1 MNLIHPKL
9 TVECSRELR
18 DSFKSIVTELS
29 IANAHSKEWWYTWLS
44 SRDRTNSIL
53 WSKLEA
59 GIRSKLL
66 LIQTADKVEISIN
79 DPLVAD
85 LIKENA
91 ITLGWN
97 TIIKNSDKI
106 RWLICKTKRKMK
118 LINRNFK
125 FLGNGLWWCLASRLN
140 RSATKNKFKLLDYI
154 FISIADLET
163 LNSKEPFIDH
173 YFGQLPNKLAS
184 KGKKV
189 CVVFIPTGNPTSI
202 CRALSRK
209 KSDVSLIPIA
219 QFIKP
224 LDLLKYFLLSLIG
237 ININNQIPR
246 LSNAQKKIVKED
258 IKLSA
263 GPITINKS
271 IEHAMKDILNH
282 SPNAK
287 IIHIYENNPWER
299 AIANAAKDG
308 SIKHELKGYLHC
320 AVLESHF
327 KNFIASEE
335 LNLRPGPDQIICT
348 GPAAR
353 KLFLKLGN
361 HDPKNVTAGCALRGQ
376 DILSLPL
383 RDIPPK
389 KITKIIVI
397 MEGLSSMV
405 KLLKFIDEAANIYT
419 HVDFELREHPA
430 LPISTLV
437 KDAGIKINNHSNL
450 NLSRNGKLEEVL
462 KDYDIAIYQGTT
474 AAMVA
479 VAMGLPVIKLN
490 LEESVNDDPLI
501 NCIFL
506 KKIVNRP
513 EELESAFTYFEN
525 MSHDIFQ
532 QEAKDARNYIQDY
545 MTPPSSNTL
554 LPFVQKAKNL

>member
-9 TVECSRELR
+9 TVECSQELR
-18 DSFKSIVTELS
+18 ESFKSIVTELS
-29 IANAHSKEWWYTWLS
+29 IANAHNKEWWYTWLS

-59 GIRSKLL
+59 GIRAKLL
-66 LIQTADKVEISIN
+66 LIQTLDKVEISIN

-97 TIIKNSDKI
+97 TIVKNSDKV
-106 RWLICKTKRKMK
+106 RWLICKIKNKIK
-118 LINRNFK
+118 LINQNFK
-125 FLGNGLWWCLASRLN
+125 FLGNGWWWCFASRVN
-140 RSATKNKFKLLDYI
+140 RTETKNKFKLFDYI

-163 LNSKEPFIDH
+163 LSSKEPFNDH
-173 YFGQLPNKLAS
+173 YFGDLPNKLAS

-202 CRALSRK
+202 CQALSRK
-209 KSDVSLIPIA
+209 KSGVSLIPIA
-219 QFIKP
+219 QFIRP
-224 LDLLKYFLLSLIG
+224 LDLLKYFLLALKS
-237 ININNQIPR
+237 ININNQIPK

-258 IKLSA
+258 INLSA
-263 GPITINKS
+263 GPIIINKS
-271 IEHAMKDILNH
+271 IERAMKDLLKH
-282 SPNAK
+282 SPNAR

-308 SIKHELKGYLHC
+308 LIKHELRGYLHC

-335 LNLRPGPDQIICT
+335 LNLRPGPDEIICT

-353 KLFLKLGN
+353 KIFLNLGN
-361 HDPKNVTAGCALRGQ
+361 HNPKYVTAGCALRGQ

-383 RDIPPK
+383 RDMPPK

-397 MEGLSSMV
+397 MEGLPSMV
-405 KLLKFIDEAANIYT
+405 KLLKFIDEAASIYT
-419 HVDFELREHPA
+419 HVDFELREHGA
-430 LPISTLV
+430 LPISILI
-437 KDAGIKINNHSNL
+437 KDAEIKISNRANL
-450 NLSRNGKLEEVL
+450 NLSRTGKLEEIL

-474 AAMVA
+474 AAMAA
-479 VAMGLPVIKLN
+479 VAMGLPIIKLN

-501 NCIFL
+501 NCISL
-506 KKIVNRP
+506 KRIVNRP
-513 EELESAFTYFEN
+513 EELGSAFTYFEN
-525 MSHDIFQ
+525 MSYDIFQ
-532 QEAKDARNYIQDY
+532 QEARDARNYIQDY
-545 MTPPSSNTL
+545 MTPPSRNTL
-554 LPFVQKAKNL
+554 LPFVQKIKNF